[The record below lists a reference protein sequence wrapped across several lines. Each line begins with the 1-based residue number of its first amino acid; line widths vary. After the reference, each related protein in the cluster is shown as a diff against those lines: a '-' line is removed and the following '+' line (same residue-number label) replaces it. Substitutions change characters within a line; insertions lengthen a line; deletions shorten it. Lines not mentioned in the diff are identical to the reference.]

1 MISNDVNAAL
11 DHLVDLH
18 DSLDD
23 WQTPRWATRSL
34 CDWLVHKQHERS
46 ICSFAGSLPP
56 IEELWC
62 ARWQKYF
69 AAVEPSDVHD
79 YGVGFPVRDYLVGP
93 LPELVDWT
101 ITNPPSAL
109 AEQFIAR
116 ALATS
121 RQGVAMIVE
130 TAFLGGKGRYE
141 RLFSVN
147 PPSHILKIAEAIDK
161 PKGMLCEDDPTAGGH
176 VWLVWM
182 GEMPTRFEWIAPCRK
197 RMERA
202 SEYTAPNHP

>member
-11 DHLVDLH
+11 DHRVDRH
-18 DSLDD
+18 DGLDD
-23 WQTPRWATRSL
+23 WHTPAWGTRSL
-34 CDWLVHKQHERS
+34 CEWLVHKQHER
-46 ICSFAGSLPP
+46 IDQFVCREPAANRGHMVRSLA
-56 IEELWC
+56 E
-62 ARWQKYF
+62 YF

-79 YGVGFPVRDYLVGP
+79 YDVGFPVQDYLIGP

-101 ITNPPSAL
+101 ITKPPSAL

-141 RLFSVN
+141 RLFSAS
-147 PPSHILKIAEAIDK
+147 PPSHILKIAEAIDTSK
-161 PKGMLCEDDPTAGGH
+161 EMLCEGDPAASGY

-182 GEMPTRFEWIAPCRK
+182 GEMPTQFEWIAPCRK